1 MCRDDLREPLYSV
14 KQTNS
19 TAEFPPVRAPDHSS
33 QEPSKVMDADYALVR
48 RLRQRDAA
56 AFEILVKKYKQ
67 PLINFATR
75 FLGDPIEAR
84 DVAQNVF
91 VRVFKRCDQF
101 QFHSKVSTWLYAIAR
116 NLCHNEYRR
125 RLRQRTEPFD
135 SFSSHDLST
144 GHLLRASYESE
155 LEQKIEESLASLP
168 GKQRV
173 AILLFQEQ
181 DRSYGEIAVALGIS
195 VSATKALIHRG
206 RQELKRQLR
215 PYLQSGAWPV
225 QPQSRTVL
233 ELRRSEGFQAKT
245 TGGGRRSSLCSLTM
259 TGI

>member
-1 MCRDDLREPLYSV
+1 MCGDSLRD
-14 KQTNS
+14 
-19 TAEFPPVRAPDHSS
+19 PDHSWRR
-33 QEPSKVMDADYALVR
+33 PSKVMDADYALVG
-48 RLRQRDAA
+48 RLRQGDVA
-56 AFEILVKKYKQ
+56 AFEMLVEKYKQ

-75 FLGDPIEAR
+75 FLGDPIEAH

-91 VRVFKRCDQF
+91 VRVFKRCHQF

-135 SFSSHDLST
+135 SFSSHHPST
-144 GHLLRASYESE
+144 GHLPKATYEWE

-168 GKQRV
+168 GKQRA
-173 AILLFQEQ
+173 AILLLQEQ
-181 DRSYGEIAVALGIS
+181 DLSYGEIALALGTS

-215 PYLQSGAWPV
+215 PYLRTGAWPAK
-225 QPQSRTVL
+225 PQSGRVL
-233 ELRRSEGFQAKT
+233 ELRPGAGSWRGQPVTEVGEDP
-245 TGGGRRSSLCSLTM
+245 RRAA
-259 TGI
+259 